1 MRDELNQQ
9 GVPLFSVVTSYAMY
23 NMLVNPTVLDIAA
36 TYNCRTKGNNSCLK
50 SN

>member
-9 GVPLFSVVTSYAMY
+9 GVPLFSV
-23 NMLVNPTVLDIAA
+23 VNPTVLDIAA